1 MKASLV
7 YDERGVGRTPDG
19 GWAYYIRAVPA
30 SEHTIINEK
39 RAEKKERREELEMS
53 RLRRRN
59 APKPLR
65 EELVR
70 AVRRLGRKV
79 ERKREKS
86 RNAREEKAAVAPD
99 PAVKSKP
106 PFHCLGSLG
115 TVALVLLRPTW
126 DIETLREILIRPSRF
141 FDPPRLFFQA
151 SDLWMSTQMGI
162 LYPKL

>member
-19 GWAYYIRAVPA
+19 AWAYYLRAVPA
-30 SEHTIINEK
+30 SALTFTNEK
-39 RAEKKERREELEMS
+39 RAERKERREKLEMS
-53 RLRRRN
+53 RLSRRN

-79 ERKREKS
+79 ERKREK
-86 RNAREEKAAVAPD
+86 NGKAREEKAAVAPD

-106 PFHCLGSLG
+106 SSNVMDTLG
-115 TVALVLLRPTW
+115 TMVLVLLRPT
-126 DIETLREILIRPSRF
+126 
-141 FDPPRLFFQA
+141 
-151 SDLWMSTQMGI
+151 
-162 LYPKL
+162 